1 MDWSNLRIA
10 VAGMG
15 RSGIG
20 IAQAAKR
27 RGARATV
34 FDEQSS
40 ETQSQFEAIE
50 KLQGQ
55 GIEVVTGWHGRLD
68 PNEFDLLVASP
79 GFRRE
84 HPAIRDM
91 MHGDREVIS
100 EVEFAYRIA
109 ESPIIAITGTN
120 GKSTTTVLTW
130 LLLKGAGQ
138 DAILCGNVSGSGYE
152 ELTLTEAA
160 DLGPGKVLVA
170 EVSSYQLEWV
180 REFRPRVAAITN
192 ITPDHMDRHPN
203 FEDYVQTK
211 LRIFAAMGESDVA
224 VINEDEP
231 SLSLERIGGT
241 LPEGVGIRSFS
252 VFLDQSGKTS
262 MHQGHATHAS
272 SRVEFEHLV
281 LGGRKVRRADLPLYG
296 DHNAINA
303 VMAWEIAVAYLG
315 NDAER
320 HWESMLRTLAEFK
333 GLSHRMERLGSR
345 GDVLVVNN
353 SMCTNPRAVIASSQ
367 SLPMRQHLLMGGQ
380 TKNLDFTEVKTY
392 LNASNHALYLFGQPG
407 DGLFEQLGDIA
418 TTYDSMEAAFLS
430 ATARAVPGDAIL
442 LSPGCASAYPF
453 PNFRERGEAFRSMA
467 QNWID
472 HGRKEQLG

>member
-20 IAQAAKR
+20 IAQAAKK
-27 RGARATV
+27 RGARPTV
-34 FDEQSS
+34 FDEQSAES
-40 ETQSQFEAIE
+40 ESQFEAIE

-68 PNEFDLLVASP
+68 PQEFDLLVASP

-91 MHGDREVIS
+91 LHGDREVIS

-109 ESPIIAITGTN
+109 ESPILAITGTN

-130 LLLKGAGQ
+130 LLLQGAGQ
-138 DAILCGNVSGSGYE
+138 EAILCGNVSGSGYD

-180 REFRPRVAAITN
+180 RDFRPRVAAITN
-192 ITPDHMDRHPN
+192 ITPDHMDRHPT
-203 FEDYVQTK
+203 FEDYFQTK
-211 LRIFAAMGESDVA
+211 LRIFAAMGESDIA
-224 VINEDEP
+224 VVNENEP
-231 SLSLERIGGT
+231 SLPIDAVLAA
-241 LPEGVGIRSFS
+241 LPPEVGVRTFS
-252 VFLDQSGKTS
+252 VALESNENQGTHSGHSTHQST
-262 MHQGHATHAS
+262 
-272 SRVEFEHLV
+272 RVEPELLV
-281 LGGRKVRRADLPLYG
+281 LGGRKVRRQELPLYG

-303 VMAWEIAVAYLG
+303 AMAWEMAVAYLATE
-315 NDAER
+315 AER
-320 HWESMLRTLAEFK
+320 QWEPMLRTLAEFK
-333 GLSHRMERLGSR
+333 GLAHRMERLGSR

-353 SMCTNPRAVIASSQ
+353 SMCTNPKAVIASSR
-367 SLPMRQHLLMGGQ
+367 SLPLHQHLLMGGQ
-380 TKNLDFTEVKTY
+380 TKQLDFSSVKEY
-392 LNASNHALYLFGQPG
+392 LVSSGHKLYLFGQDG
-407 DGLFEQLGDIA
+407 DGLFEQLGDVGSK
-418 TTYDSMEAAFLS
+418 YSSMEDAFAA
-430 ATARAVPGDAIL
+430 ATQAAKPGEAIL

-453 PNFRERGEAFRSMA
+453 PNFRERGEAFRRMA
-467 QNWID
+467 QYWLD
-472 HGRKEQLG
+472 HGSIEAS